1 MVANLWAASFQGIQL
16 GYEGFAP
23 DDADS
28 SSIRFPVQ
36 EELEI
41 QIMAGQPS
49 TMLNGGSDH
58 PPPHLET
65 RLGGGVA
72 VGEVIDEDDRQRE
85 AERNAQELGGR
96 QAEDPAN

>member
-28 SSIRFPVQ
+28 SSIRFLLQ

-41 QIMAGQPS
+41 QLMAAQPG
-49 TMLNGGSDH
+49 TMLNGGS
-58 PPPHLET
+58 
-65 RLGGGVA
+65 
-72 VGEVIDEDDRQRE
+72 
-85 AERNAQELGGR
+85 
-96 QAEDPAN
+96 

>member
-1 MVANLWAASFQGIQL
+1 VVANLWAASFQGIQL

-49 TMLNGGSDH
+49 TMLNGGIRS
-58 PPPHLET
+58 PST
-65 RLGGGVA
+65 TS
-72 VGEVIDEDDRQRE
+72 
-85 AERNAQELGGR
+85 
-96 QAEDPAN
+96 

>member
-36 EELEI
+36 EELE
-41 QIMAGQPS
+41 PS

-58 PPPHLET
+58 APPHLET

>member
-1 MVANLWAASFQGIQL
+1 VVANLWAASSQGIQL

-23 DDADS
+23 DDADPPQS
-28 SSIRFPVQ
+28 ASWSRKRIWKSNSWPASRAPC
-36 EELEI
+36 
-41 QIMAGQPS
+41 S
-49 TMLNGGSDH
+49 TAAPITLQ
-58 PPPHLET
+58 HLEA

>member
-1 MVANLWAASFQGIQL
+1 VVANLWAASFQGIQL

-28 SSIRFPVQ
+28 SSIPFPVQ

-58 PPPHLET
+58 APPHLET

-72 VGEVIDEDDRQRE
+72 VGEVMSAPTGKRCCSR
-85 AERNAQELGGR
+85 
-96 QAEDPAN
+96 